1 VCARRIHSGEL
12 DDWTPVIPC
21 RELVAEQRA
30 PAQDAEIT
38 VYPGAHHSFDNVGR
52 ALTWLPNVDNGA
64 GCRPRSASIL
74 GPLLNERELTGCVH
88 KGATLGWH
96 PAATEQARRNVV
108 GQLAGLMN

>member
-1 VCARRIHSGEL
+1 MARRAGKGA
-12 DDWTPVIPC
+12 PVK
-21 RELVAEQRA
+21 LV
-30 PAQDAEIT
+30 